1 MRALWHSFVDFFVSL
16 RLTVWLLALAI
27 ALVFL
32 ATLDQ
37 VHLGVWGVR
46 QKWFHSFIVI
56 HLVKGVPLPVFPG
69 GYCIGGL
76 LFLNLLAAHARR
88 FRFSWKKSGLLLAH
102 FGLLLLLAGEFFTG
116 IMQEDYQLRL
126 DVGQTRNYS
135 EHIRRHELA
144 IIDTTAPEH
153 ARATVFPEKFLARHR
168 DAAPGDLPFR
178 VITRAYHPNAALNL
192 RDRVPGAPPPPAT
205 RGLGE
210 RLVLFP
216 LAETRA
222 PGESNLPA
230 AVVELVAPS
239 GSLGT
244 WLVSPVLDQLGPQ
257 TLEHDGRTWQL
268 ALRPERAYQP
278 YSITLL
284 EFRHDRHPGTD
295 IPKNFSS
302 RVRLHSDAPGA
313 ATDRETLIY
322 MNNPLRYDGLTFYQ
336 AGFANDDRTSIL
348 QVVRNPGWLLPYIAC
363 AMLGLG
369 LLVQFG
375 ITFARFRQ
383 GSTDIPV
390 CAGRAGRKHDRAGDS
405 AAGTDKNVRATL
417 QRDGTQSAI
426 RMAGFSLRSEPRS
439 AFLIPLAVLLFAL
452 AAIAAAIRPAK
463 NKTAFDTEG
472 FARLPVLAD
481 GRIKPL
487 DTVARSTLLRIQGR
501 QNVRT
506 HDGRR
511 LTPAEWLLD
520 AAFRPDEA
528 ARHRVFEI
536 THPDL
541 LALLQLRTA
550 DGDGGKRFSLDQFAP
565 RLDALDAQG
574 RLARE
579 KEAAR
584 RDSYDKAVAA
594 LLGNIH
600 AYQQL
605 QSSLALPAHPDF
617 LGRLLR
623 FQEKLPEAAAAAR
636 AREAGQPHDNATLQ
650 LMAAMQHDLQLM
662 DANAA
667 FRAIPPDASGGSA
680 DDWRTAGAALLDT
693 FSTGRLNLF
702 ALTCAALGQTWREQ
716 NPEKF
721 NEGVRLYRQ
730 NIAPLQPA
738 ALSRATSE
746 SAFNH
751 AALFYHSAV
760 LYVVVFLLAALSW
773 LKWPRILARSAL
785 LLMMLAWLL
794 TTAGILAR
802 MWLGGYPPVTNLYSS
817 ALGVAWFAVT
827 LCIALELI
835 HKNAVA
841 GMAGGIIGFC
851 ALLIAHHLSL
861 SGDTLEMMRA
871 VLDNNFWLATHVVT
885 ITAGYGAT
893 FLAGILAILC
903 ILLRFAPPPAGGSS
917 GTGVPSVDGAP
928 RRNPPTHGRDARAT
942 QPAQAVPIPQSAFRD
957 SILQSAFRNPHSQ
970 SLQRMVYGI
979 VCFATLFNIVGT
991 VLGGIWADQSWGRFW
1006 GWDPKENGALII
1018 VMWNAIYLHA
1028 RRGGLAG
1035 VRGLMMM
1042 AVFGNI
1048 VTAWSWFGTNLLET
1062 GLHSYGFTDKGA
1074 VALGLFVATQ
1084 LVIMALAFK
1093 DKAMHP

>member
-16 RLTVWLLALAI
+16 RLTVWLLALSI
-27 ALVFL
+27 ALVFF

-37 VHLGVWGVR
+37 VQLGVWGVQ

-56 HLVKGVPLPVFPG
+56 HFVKGVPLPVFPG

-76 LFLNLLAAHARR
+76 LFFNLLAAHARR
-88 FRFSWKKSGLLLAH
+88 FRFSWKKSGILLTH
-102 FGLLLLLAGEFFTG
+102 FGLLLLLVGEFFTG

-126 DVGQTRNYS
+126 DVGQTKNYS
-135 EHIRRHELA
+135 EHVRRHELA
-144 IIDTTAPEH
+144 IIDTTAPDH
-153 ARATVFPEKFLARHR
+153 DRATVFPEKFLARHR
-168 DAAPGDLPFR
+168 DAAPDALPFR
-178 VITRAYHPNAALNL
+178 VITRAYYPNVALNF
-192 RDRVPGAPPPPAT
+192 RERVPNAPPPPST
-205 RGLGE
+205 HGLGE

-216 LAETRA
+216 LAETHA
-222 PGESNLPA
+222 LDESNIPA
-230 AVVELVAPS
+230 AVVELVASS

-257 TLEHDGRTWQL
+257 TLEHDGRTWRL
-268 ALRPERAYQP
+268 ALRPERAYKP
-278 YSITLL
+278 YSVTLL
-284 EFRHDRHPGTD
+284 EFRHDRYPGTD

-313 ATDRETLIY
+313 ATDREVLIY

-336 AGFANDDRTSIL
+336 ASFANDDRTSIL

-363 AMLGLG
+363 VMMGLG
-369 LLVQFG
+369 LLVQFS
-375 ITFARFRQ
+375 ISFTHFLKRRP
-383 GSTDIPV
+383 S
-390 CAGRAGRKHDRAGDS
+390 
-405 AAGTDKNVRATL
+405 GTDRNIRAAL
-417 QRDGTQSAI
+417 QRDGARSAI
-426 RMAGFSLRSEPRS
+426 RIPRSEI
-439 AFLIPLAVLLFAL
+439 LLPLAVLLLAL
-452 AAIAAAIRPAK
+452 VAIAAAIRPAK

-501 QNVRT
+501 QNVKT
-506 HDGRR
+506 GDGRR

-541 LALLQLRTA
+541 LALLQLRTD
-550 DGDGGKRFSLDQFAP
+550 DGDGGKRFSLDQLAP

-574 RLARE
+574 RLAQE
-579 KEAAR
+579 KEDAR
-584 RDSYDKAVAA
+584 RDSYDKAVVA

-605 QSSLALPAHPDF
+605 QYSLALPGHPDF
-617 LGRLLR
+617 LGQLLR
-623 FQEKLPEAAAAAR
+623 FQEKLPEAVAAAR
-636 AREAGQPHDNATLQ
+636 AREAGRPHDNATLQ

-662 DANAA
+662 DTNAA
-667 FRAIPPDASGGSA
+667 FRAIPPNAPGGSA
-680 DDWRTAGAALLDT
+680 GDWRTAGAALLDT
-693 FSTGRLNLF
+693 FSTGRLDLF
-702 ALTCAALGQTWREQ
+702 ALTCAAMGQTWREQ

-730 NIAPLQPA
+730 NIEPLQPA
-738 ALSRATSE
+738 ALSRASIE
-746 SAFNH
+746 GAFNH

-785 LLMMLAWLL
+785 FLMMLAWLL
-794 TTAGILAR
+794 TTAGILTR
-802 MWLGGYPPVTNLYSS
+802 MWLGGYPPITNLYSS

-827 LCIALELI
+827 LCIALEFI

-841 GMAGGIIGFC
+841 SMAGGIIGFC

-885 ITAGYGAT
+885 ITVGYSAT

-903 ILLRFAPPPAGGSS
+903 IFLRFAPPPAGGSS
-917 GTGVPSVDGAP
+917 GTDDSPVDGAP
-928 RRNPPTHGRDARAT
+928 RRNPQAHGRDARAT
-942 QPAQAVPIPQSAFRD
+942 QPAKAAPIPQSAFRD
-957 SILQSAFRNPHSQ
+957 PH

-979 VCFATLFNIVGT
+979 VCFATLFSLVGT

-1028 RRGGLAG
+1028 RWGGLAG

-1048 VTAWSWFGTNLLET
+1048 VTAWSWFGTNLLEV

-1074 VALGLFVATQ
+1074 ITLGLFVATQ
-1084 LVIMALAFK
+1084 LVIIALALIPARTGNGRQAGGPPGLATK
-1093 DKAMHP
+1093 